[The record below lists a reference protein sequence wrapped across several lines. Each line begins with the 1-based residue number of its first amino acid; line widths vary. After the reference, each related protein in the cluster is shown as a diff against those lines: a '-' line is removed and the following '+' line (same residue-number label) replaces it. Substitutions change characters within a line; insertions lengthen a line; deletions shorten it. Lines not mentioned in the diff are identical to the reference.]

1 MQQPIRARM
10 CGLGDKDR
18 RQISPPPFIKLLVFD
33 RVTNQ
38 LVNADDVDITSFV
51 LVVELWSVDEKE
63 DLSLNQNIISEVDS
77 LSTSPVVETKAE
89 PSSSS
94 SKSADKQIDG
104 DLDQD
109 GQLEQQHDG
118 SIKSQR
124 NSSGSDS
131 DGSLGDIPT
140 RNLIGNLVTNAFKLF
155 DDNNEKGIWFIL
167 HDLSIRIEGEFKLKF
182 SFVDLKTDEMIHKFS
197 EPFKV
202 YSAKKFP
209 GVVDSSQL
217 GRVFASQGVKIPI
230 RRDAKD
236 H

>member
-1 MQQPIRARM
+1 M

-18 RQISPPPFIKLLVFD
+18 RQISPPPFLRLLVFD
-33 RVTNQ
+33 QLTNQ
-38 LVNADDVDITSFV
+38 LVNVDDVDITTYV
-51 LVVELWSVDEKE
+51 LVVELWSPDEKE
-63 DLSLNQNIISEVDS
+63 DLSLNQNIITEESS
-77 LSTSPVVETKAE
+77 LPNSPVEFKGEASE
-89 PSSSS
+89 
-94 SKSADKQIDG
+94 KSEDG
-104 DLDQD
+104 V
-109 GQLEQQHDG
+109 GQLEAKDNENQNRQHDG
-118 SIKSQR
+118 DTPKTPPR

-131 DGSLGDIPT
+131 EGSLGEIPT

-167 HDLSIRIEGEFKLKF
+167 HDLSVRIEGEFKLRF
-182 SFVDLKTDEMIHKFS
+182 SFADLTTDEMIHKFS